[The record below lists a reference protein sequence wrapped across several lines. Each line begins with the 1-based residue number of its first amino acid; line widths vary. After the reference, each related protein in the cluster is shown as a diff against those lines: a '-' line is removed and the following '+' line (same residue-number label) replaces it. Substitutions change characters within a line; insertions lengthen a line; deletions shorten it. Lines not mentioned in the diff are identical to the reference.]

1 MSSADPADQVPDA
14 VSPDD
19 QPPAVPLLVVGVG
32 GSAGGLEAF
41 REVLEQVPVEG
52 NMTFLFVQHL
62 PPDHRSLLPELLGRV
77 TPLTVV
83 QAEHGMRLEADHLYL
98 IPPDANMAVQGGEIV
113 LTPRGARTAV
123 HMPIDHLFRSLAA
136 DQKGRSVGVVLSGGG
151 TDGTLGLKAIKAEG
165 GITFAQDEKSAR
177 HDSMPRSAIT
187 DGWVDYV
194 LPPAEIARQ
203 LLRISRHPYAVDHD
217 GAAAQEADGIVDRI
231 LGVIRGHVG
240 VDFTQYKRTT
250 ITRRIRR
257 RMALRGLEA
266 SADYLRLLQEEGAEA
281 QNLYQDLLISV
292 TRFFRDEEV
301 FEALKTKVFP
311 ALIKERSPN
320 SPIRLWVAGC
330 STGEEVYSL
339 AIALLEF
346 LGDRIVSFPI
356 KILAT
361 DVNEQA
367 LEKARAGVYVDNI
380 ELDVSAERL
389 RRFFAKVDGHY
400 QIGKVVRDLCVFS
413 RHNLASDPPFSRLDL
428 VSCRNVLI
436 YLDAGLQKRVVP
448 LLHYSLNPGGYL
460 LLGVSETV
468 GSYTD
473 LFSAVDQ
480 GRRIF
485 TRNAGATAPL
495 PPDVG
500 LHLETNLAG
509 LRLAPLG
516 AHATWN
522 ALDVQREA
530 DRVVLSRYAPVG
542 VVVDEAMTVLQFR
555 GRTGPYLEPAPG
567 LASLDLMKML
577 REGLLSEVRAA
588 VARSRTEGAA
598 VHREGVPVREGSGFR
613 MVNFDVLPI
622 KVPPAGV
629 RCFLVLFQDAPVPP
643 PPAEANPTDEVRHA
657 KSEEQIQQ
665 LRQELAA
672 TREYMQSLL
681 EEHESASEE
690 LKSASEEL
698 LSSNE
703 ELQSTNEELQTAKEE
718 TQSANEELAT
728 LNDELQHRNLELAQ
742 ANNDLVNLLGAV
754 QITIVLVGRDLRI
767 RRFTPSAEKVLNL
780 IPTDVGRPISN
791 IKPNLALPD
800 LAGLIEGVIDTL
812 TPVEGQ
818 VQDRDGRWHV
828 LRIRPYVTLDNK
840 IDGASVILLDIDAVV
855 RKAAA
860 PPPPAP
866 GESARPVQGNE
877 KPMNSGTGEANGGP

>member
-1 MSSADPADQVPDA
+1 MSSADPAESPLAPD
-14 VSPDD
+14 SPDD

-41 REVLEQVPVEG
+41 REVLESLPAEG
-52 NMTFLFVQHL
+52 NMAFLFVQHL
-62 PPDHRSLLPELLGRV
+62 PPDHRSLLPELLARV
-77 TPLTVV
+77 TPMTVV
-83 QAEHGMRLEADHLYL
+83 QAEQGMQIEADHLYL
-98 IPPDANMAVQGGEIV
+98 IPPDADMAVQGGEIV
-113 LTPRGARTAV
+113 LTPRAARTAV
-123 HMPIDHLFRSLAA
+123 HMPIDHLFRSLAE
-136 DQKGRSVGVVLSGGG
+136 DQRGRSVGVVLSGGG
-151 TDGTLGLKAIKAEG
+151 TDGTLGLKVIKAEG

-203 LLRISRHPYAVDHD
+203 LLRISRHPYTVNHEAVV
-217 GAAAQEADGIVDRI
+217 APEADGMVDRI
-231 LGVIRGHVG
+231 LGVLRGHFG

-266 SADYLRLLQEEGAEA
+266 SADYLRLLQEDGAEK

-292 TRFFRDEEV
+292 TRFFRDEEI
-301 FEALKTKVFP
+301 FEALKKTVFP
-311 ALIKERSPN
+311 ALVKERSPN
-320 SPIRLWVAGC
+320 SPIRIWTAGC

-346 LGDRIVSFPI
+346 LGDRVVSFPI

-367 LEKARAGVYVDNI
+367 LERARAGLYVDNI

-400 QIGKVVRDLCVFS
+400 QIGKVVRDLCIFS
-413 RHNLASDPPFSRLDL
+413 RHNLTTDPPFSRLDL

-436 YLDAGLQKRVVP
+436 YLDVPLQKRVLP
-448 LLHYSLNPGGYL
+448 LLYYSLNPGGFL
-460 LLGVSETV
+460 LLGASETV

-473 LFSAVDQ
+473 LFTAVDQ

-485 TRNAGATAPL
+485 SRNVGATAPL

-500 LHLETNLAG
+500 LHIDTNLPA
-509 LRLAPLG
+509 LRLGPVG
-516 AHATWN
+516 PHATWN

-555 GRTGPYLEPAPG
+555 GRTGPFLEAAPG
-567 LASLDLMKML
+567 TASLDLMKML

-588 VARSRTEGAA
+588 VGRGRAEGVA
-598 VHREGVPVREGSGFR
+598 VHREGIPVRDGAGFR
-613 MVNFDVLPI
+613 MVDLDVLPI

-643 PPAEANPTDEVRHA
+643 PPAETSPADDARHA
-657 KSEEQIQQ
+657 KSEEQIHQ
-665 LRQELAA
+665 LQQELAA

-742 ANNDLVNLLGAV
+742 VNNDLVNLFGAV
-754 QITIVLVGRDLRI
+754 QIAIVLVGRDLRI
-767 RRFTPSAEKVLNL
+767 RRFTPSAEKALNL
-780 IPTDVGRPISN
+780 IPSDVGRPISD
-791 IKPNLALPD
+791 IRPNLAIAD
-800 LAGLIEGVIDTL
+800 LAGMITRVIDSL
-812 TPVEGQ
+812 TPVESQ
-818 VQDRDGRWHV
+818 IQDRDGRWHV

-840 IDGASVILLDIDAVV
+840 IDGASIILLDIDAVV
-855 RKAAA
+855 RKGAAA
-860 PPPPAP
+860 PPPAP
-866 GESARPVQGNE
+866 DAGNGPGAGESARPVQE
-877 KPMNSGTGEANGGP
+877 DEPTEAPR